1 MYPNPTY
8 PHPLHRV
15 CSWCKHW
22 ACRKGAESDASVLL
36 KDRFPCSHKPGYLP
50 GMLFVGRG
58 RAAGQ
63 WGMQKRKKQ
72 TPRLLQG
79 HLDDRR
85 EFYMDWRPSTASSG
99 TCRLPLVFPS
109 TRRCTYFTSLEWKA
123 LCAFCSQRVW
133 NSRRESSGG
142 HCCRG
147 ANGRISWKGAA
158 KTGCVKPHPGCPLIR
173 CYMEWKI
180 WKHISG

>member
-63 WGMQKRKKQ
+63 WGMQKWKKQ

-99 TCRLPLVFPS
+99 TCRLPDHPS
-109 TRRCTYFTSLEWKA
+109 GLPINTALHLFYKFGMKSTLCLLFSASVEQQKGEQRWTLLPRC
-123 LCAFCSQRVW
+123 
-133 NSRRESSGG
+133 
-142 HCCRG
+142 
-147 ANGRISWKGAA
+147 
-158 KTGCVKPHPGCPLIR
+158 
-173 CYMEWKI
+173 
-180 WKHISG
+180 